1 MTRCIFLKLESNVL
15 FSSILLPRIINNLW
29 LQPAN
34 LLKTLSA
41 YILLCLCSA
50 FISAQPLIIGVAP
63 SYPIPVSLDAPEEI
77 VAVSKKFKLAQT
89 APPQDKTIALENVP
103 KKNEIWRSIFKHIE
117 NKTSLQL
124 QFEPANSQLDFEIKL
139 ANSYYDLAIVT
150 PLQFEAF
157 RDTPGYQAQLKRK
170 SQPIRSIIF
179 VKKNGHIKN
188 FSELRDAI
196 IAFPNPLNF
205 ESSVVPR
212 ESLKRLKFN
221 IIPQFL
227 SSESAVYKEVI
238 SEQYIAGAGTHENFL
253 AQPIEIRNSLK
264 IIWDSPGFSPHP
276 LVAHPRVGFLP
287 LIKLKR
293 AFVNMI
299 KDDEGKQLL
308 PYIFVDNGFEVARN
322 SDWDEI
328 KLIDLSALNGSIKH
342 TVKQ

>member
-1 MTRCIFLKLESNVL
+1 MNAFCIKRSKASTDLKCTIIWFFLYVCGSV
-15 FSSILLPRIINNLW
+15 
-29 LQPAN
+29 AN
-34 LLKTLSA
+34 
-41 YILLCLCSA
+41 
-50 FISAQPLIIGVAP
+50 AQTLIISVAP
-63 SYPIPVSLDAPEEI
+63 SYPIPVALNTPEEI
-77 VAVSKKFKLAQT
+77 ITVSKKLKFEQGPEQVK
-89 APPQDKTIALENVP
+89 KSIAIENIP
-103 KKNEIWRSIFKHIE
+103 GKNEIWASIFKHIE
-117 NKTSLQL
+117 TRTGLDIK
-124 QFEPANSQLDFEIKL
+124 FEPASSQLDFEIKL

-179 VKKNGHIKN
+179 VKKNGDIKS

-253 AQPIEIRNSLK
+253 AQPVEIRNSLK
-264 IIWDSPGFSPHP
+264 VIWDSPGFSPHP

-299 KDDEGKQLL
+299 KDDKAKKLL

-328 KLIDLSALNGSIKH
+328 KLIDLNALNGSFKH
-342 TVKQ
+342 TIKQ